1 MLTHD
6 DDDDDA
12 DLIFGQETWK
22 VVNQTFGDVFTIMTP
37 YDSAIKYEFDENVQ
51 RTRRLSSVIKCACG
65 VDVDLLSRMDYVLYW
80 CL

>member
-6 DDDDDA
+6 NDDA

-37 YDSAIKYEFDENVQ
+37 YDSAIKYEFDENV
-51 RTRRLSSVIKCACG
+51 
-65 VDVDLLSRMDYVLYW
+65 
-80 CL
+80 